1 MLKKTFKRILQFV
14 AIILLA
20 FFIIATIVVGM
31 LGGSF
36 IKIMEKAPEINPE
49 SMLLELNENSK
60 IVDMNDNL
68 IEDIAS
74 EEYREIVKYDDIPKH
89 LVDAFVSVEDE
100 RFWTHNGIDLR
111 GIVKSALD
119 NIAAGDIV
127 RGASTID
134 QQLVR
139 NMYLSS
145 DVQWERKIMEMY
157 LALEV
162 DAKLSKEDIIEAYMN
177 RVYLGQHAYG
187 VEAGSQTYFSKSVKD
202 LTVAEAA
209 SLASIVKGPSI
220 YSLFSTYAP
229 TDVPDGA
236 KVIGEYAIAGENFKA
251 VINDLPFE
259 RKNVVLAKMHELGK
273 LSDEEYEKAKNE
285 DVASKVK
292 PGSKKQMEYS
302 SNISDL
308 IKKQTV
314 TKLMEIKNLTRDQ
327 ALNMLYN
334 GGLTIKTT
342 IDWDMQKDLEDVYD
356 NFSNI
361 FADKN
366 YGNPLLLNW
375 QVDGYGNIIDDNGS
389 AIYYKKQNLI
399 DEDYNV
405 YVPEGYYSFDEN
417 NNLTISSQRLKAYS
431 DYIDISNYYSINEEN
446 NLVTYRTGNIVVKAD
461 LLKNN
466 KDGSFTIKSEFFNN
480 LKDFYT
486 IVDGD
491 LVISN
496 KYYSIE
502 KYGTVQPQSSTVIID
517 HNSGDI
523 KAMVGARG
531 HSKDDTINRALNFHR
546 QPGSSIKPLAVYTPA
561 LDNNYTLA
569 SSLDDIPFYDGSGKQ
584 WPKNVYEGFKGISTL
599 KQALV
604 ESRNTT
610 AVSVLADI
618 GIDTSMTYLERFGLI
633 NPKDPSNDS
642 IVTSKDDPS
651 SNDENL
657 SLALG
662 ALTKGTTTLDM
673 ASAYAGLANKGE
685 RIESLVIKTIKSNKE
700 GLIYDDNKNKT
711 RVVSPEVAYL
721 MTQALVAT
729 VDDNFTSPAKNP
741 YDIQTAGKTGT
752 TDNAMDF
759 WFAGYTPYYTAAS
772 WIGVDNGNI
781 RLSGYSDQVARLFGA
796 YSKVIHEGLEAKD
809 FEKPKGI
816 VTKEV
821 CAISGQIPTDLCRL
835 DPRGSQV
842 IVEEFDEKNVPSKEC
857 EMHVSVTLDRRNY
870 LLAKQGTPSSLLV
883 NAVRVQRLKPYI
895 PSANNNIVPADWRY
909 EVPSMYSNLPT
920 HLGPETI
927 KNSDG
932 STTVRQYLSDG
943 TKIETTRYADG
954 TIITKVTS
962 PNGKVSTT
970 VKEPEKQPEVESP
983 EENTGSENGETN
995 NSNENTGTENTGE
1008 DDKTENN
1015 E

>member
-1 MLKKTFKRILQFV
+1 MLKKTLKRILQFV

-20 FFIIATIVVGM
+20 FFIIATIAVGM

-36 IKIMEKAPEINPE
+36 VKIMEKAPEINPE

-111 GIVKSALD
+111 GIVKSTLD

-187 VEAGSQTYFSKSVKD
+187 VEAGSQTYFSKPVKD

-229 TDVPDGA
+229 TDVPEGA

-259 RKNVVLAKMHELGK
+259 RKNIVLAKMHELGK

-314 TKLMEIKNLTRDQ
+314 TKLMEVKNLTREQ

-342 IDWDMQKDLEDVYD
+342 IDWDMQKELEGVYD

-366 YGNPLLLNW
+366 YSGSPLLLNW
-375 QVDGYGNIIDDNGS
+375 RLNEYGNVIDDSGNT
-389 AIYYKKQNLI
+389 IYYKKQNII

-405 YVPEGYYSFDEN
+405 YVPNGYYSIDEN
-417 NNLTISSQRLKAYS
+417 NNLTINSQRLKAYS
-431 DYIDISNYYSINEEN
+431 DYIEISNYYSINEEN

-466 KDGSFTIKSEFFNN
+466 KDGSFTIKSDFFKNIE
-480 LKDFYT
+480 DFYS

-491 LVISN
+491 LVINN

-502 KYGTVQPQSSTVIID
+502 KNGTVQPQSSTVIID
-517 HNSGDI
+517 HNNGDI
-523 KAMVGARG
+523 KALVGARG
-531 HSKDDTINRALNFHR
+531 NSKDDTINRAVNFHR

-569 SSLDDIPFYDGSGKQ
+569 SSLDDIPFYDGQGKQ

-610 AVSVLADI
+610 AVSVLNDL
-618 GIDTSMTYLERFGLI
+618 GIETSMKYLERFGLI
-633 NPKDPSNDS
+633 NPKDPENDT
-642 IVTSKDDPS
+642 IVTSKEDPS

-662 ALTKGTTTLDM
+662 GLTRGSTTLDM

-721 MTQALVAT
+721 MTKALVAT
-729 VDDNFTSPAKNP
+729 VDDQFTSPAKNP

-796 YSKVIHEGLEAKD
+796 YSKIIHEGLEAKNFD
-809 FEKPKGI
+809 KPKGI
-816 VTKEV
+816 VTREV

-842 IVEEFDEKNVPSKEC
+842 IVEEFDEKTVPTKEC
-857 EMHVSVTLDRRNY
+857 EMHVSVTLDKRNY
-870 LLAKQGTPSSLLV
+870 LLAKQGTPSGLLV

-895 PSANNNIVPADWRY
+895 PSANNNIVPADWKF
-909 EVPSMYSNLPT
+909 EVPTMYSNLPT

-932 STTVRQYLSDG
+932 STTVRQYLADG
-943 TKIETTRYADG
+943 TKIETTSYPDG
-954 TIITKVTS
+954 TIITKVTD
-962 PNGKVSTT
+962 PNGKVTTT
-970 VKEPEKQPEVESP
+970 VKEPENTPEEPEVDD
-983 EENTGSENGETN
+983 NTNVDDQNN
-995 NSNENTGTENTGE
+995 NSEGNNSTNEN
-1008 DDKTENN
+1008 NN
-1015 E
+1015 Q